1 MSQAMLHM
9 YISFAGMILM
19 FVSAAL
25 ALFSRTKLKGIL
37 QKVILTVSFFCLMV
51 SGLIV
56 MYIVLGGPTSTFE

>member
-37 QKVILTVSFFCLMV
+37 QKVILTVSFCCLMV

>member
-9 YISFAGMILM
+9 YISFAGMLLM

-25 ALFSRTKLKGIL
+25 ALFSRTKLRGIV
-37 QKVILTVSFFCLMV
+37 QKVVLSFSFICLVV

-56 MYIVLGGPTSTFE
+56 FYIVIGGPTST

>member
-25 ALFSRTKLKGIL
+25 ALFSRTKLKGII
-37 QKVILTVSFFCLMV
+37 QKLVLSVSFVCLMV
-51 SGLIV
+51 SGVIV
-56 MYIVLGGPTSTFE
+56 FYIVAGGPTSSFE